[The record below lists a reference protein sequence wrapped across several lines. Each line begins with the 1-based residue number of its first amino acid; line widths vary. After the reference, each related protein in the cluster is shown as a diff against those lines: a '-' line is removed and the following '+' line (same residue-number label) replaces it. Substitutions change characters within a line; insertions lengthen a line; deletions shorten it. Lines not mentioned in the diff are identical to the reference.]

1 MTCLMMI
8 SHLGTLNAQTLVY
21 DAFLE
26 NRKVGQLTVVKE
38 EVDNVIRIHSRTE
51 IRANIPFLV
60 TVELDVKSS
69 YLNGVLVES
78 KAVSTHNGKV
88 YSTVNIMQSSD
99 GYTLEKDDKITE
111 LTDEKLKGADCF
123 YFEEPRTSIQ
133 VIALA
138 SGEHYE
144 IETTTSPG
152 EYVFVRD
159 KRDENRYYL
168 NGILQEV
175 DINHKL
181 YTVILKLVQ

>member
-1 MTCLMMI
+1 MTCFILVI
-8 SHLGTLNAQTLVY
+8 HLGTLNAQTLVY
-21 DAFLE
+21 DTFLE

-38 EVDNVIRIHSRTE
+38 EVDNVTRIHSVTE
-51 IRANIPFLV
+51 IKANIPFLV

-88 YSTVNIMQSSD
+88 YSTVNIIQSAN
-99 GYTLEKDDKITE
+99 GYTLEKDGDITE
-111 LTDEKLKGADCF
+111 LPDQKLKGADCF
-123 YFEEPRTSIQ
+123 YFEEPTTSIQ
-133 VIALA
+133 VVALA
-138 SGEHYE
+138 SGEYYQVN
-144 IETTTSPG
+144 TATSPG

-168 NGILQEV
+168 NGVLQEV

-181 YTVILKLVQ
+181 YTVVLKLVQ